1 LAQNKEKTIKPE
13 TITCEEFLA
22 MDKDVQP
29 LVVYWIDG
37 YENSGDAKT
46 EGVVIHIFER
56 PISTVVSECKK
67 APKDALS
74 QRRSRRIS
82 RPTLSGAV
90 SPLKRQRCRGSPRM
104 IFSPA

>member
-1 LAQNKEKTIKPE
+1 MHSRKWASLIIAAGILGGLSLRSPVSLAQNKEKTIKPE

-37 YENSGDAKT
+37 YENAGDAKA

-56 PISTVVSECKK
+56 PINTVVSECKK
-67 APKDALS
+67 APKDAVS
-74 QRRSRRIS
+74 QKI
-82 RPTLSGAV
+82 
-90 SPLKRQRCRGSPRM
+90 KKN
-104 IFSPA
+104 F